1 IAAVAPAGTGTVDVT
16 VTAPLGTSAT
26 SAADQFSYIPTLML
40 ASTASATTQVGQSY
54 AQTNAAS
61 GGTTPDTYTVSA
73 GELPAGTTLSTSTGT
88 VSGTP
93 TTAGAF
99 SYAITATDS
108 GSPAQTATQ
117 TVSGI
122 IAPAT
127 LTLTATASSTTQ
139 LGQFYR
145 QTNVAGGGTAPYTY
159 SLLVGTLPPGTTLN
173 TSNGTV
179 YGTLTT
185 AGVFTYTIEA
195 TDSGNPAQTATQASS
210 GTMTPATLTL
220 VATASSAT
228 QVGQFYRQTNVAS
241 GGTTPYTYTV
251 SAGTLPAGTTLN
263 VTTGTVS
270 GTPTTAGAFSY
281 TIKATD
287 SGRPTPQT
295 ATQASS
301 GTITPATLTLTATP
315 AATTQVGQAYSQTN
329 VASGGTTPYTYTVSV
344 GTLPAGTTLNTSI
357 GTVSGTPTTAG
368 AFSYAIKATDSGSP
382 TAQTATQVSS
392 GTIAPATLMLV
403 ATASST
409 TQVGQFYRQTNAA
422 SGGTTPY
429 TYSVSAGTLPAGT
442 TLNVTT
448 GTVSGT
454 PTTAGAFSYTIK
466 ATDSGRPTPQ
476 TATQASSGTITPATL
491 TLTAT
496 PAATTQVGQAY
507 SQTNVASG
515 GTTPYTYT
523 VSVGT
528 LPAGTTLNTSIGTVS
543 GTPTTAGAF
552 SYAIKATDS
561 GSPTA
566 QTATQVSSGTIAPAT
581 LMLVATASSTTQVGQ
596 FYRQTNAASGGTT
609 P

>member
-1 IAAVAPAGTGTVDVT
+1 QGASVALAADGTTAIVGGPGDNTSGYNLGAAWVFSQSGGTWTQQGSKLAGTGVVQNNAAQGSSVALSADGSTALIGGFTDNNLIGAAWVFAAATTVTATAPTSGPAGTAVTITGANFTGATAVAFGGAAAQFSVTSDSAIAAVAPAGTGTVDVT

-241 GGTTPYTYTV
+241 GGT
-251 SAGTLPAGTTLN
+251 
-263 VTTGTVS
+263 
-270 GTPTTAGAFSY
+270 
-281 TIKATD
+281 
-287 SGRPTPQT
+287 
-295 ATQASS
+295 
-301 GTITPATLTLTATP
+301 
-315 AATTQVGQAYSQTN
+315 
-329 VASGGTTPYTYTVSV
+329 
-344 GTLPAGTTLNTSI
+344 
-357 GTVSGTPTTAG
+357 
-368 AFSYAIKATDSGSP
+368 
-382 TAQTATQVSS
+382 
-392 GTIAPATLMLV
+392 
-403 ATASST
+403 
-409 TQVGQFYRQTNAA
+409 
-422 SGGTTPY
+422 
-429 TYSVSAGTLPAGT
+429 
-442 TLNVTT
+442 
-448 GTVSGT
+448 
-454 PTTAGAFSYTIK
+454 
-466 ATDSGRPTPQ
+466 
-476 TATQASSGTITPATL
+476 
-491 TLTAT
+491 
-496 PAATTQVGQAY
+496 
-507 SQTNVASG
+507 
-515 GTTPYTYT
+515 
-523 VSVGT
+523 
-528 LPAGTTLNTSIGTVS
+528 
-543 GTPTTAGAF
+543 
-552 SYAIKATDS
+552 
-561 GSPTA
+561 
-566 QTATQVSSGTIAPAT
+566 
-581 LMLVATASSTTQVGQ
+581 
-596 FYRQTNAASGGTT
+596 
-609 P
+609 

>member
-228 QVGQFYRQTNVAS
+228 QVGQFYRPTNAR
-241 GGTTPYTYTV
+241 
-251 SAGTLPAGTTLN
+251 
-263 VTTGTVS
+263 
-270 GTPTTAGAFSY
+270 AFSY
-281 TIKATD
+281 AITATD
-287 SGRPTPQT
+287 SGSPAQT
-295 ATQASS
+295 ATQTVS
-301 GTITPATLTLTATP
+301 GIIAPATLTLTAT
-315 AATTQVGQAYSQTN
+315 
-329 VASGGTTPYTYTVSV
+329 
-344 GTLPAGTTLNTSI
+344 
-357 GTVSGTPTTAG
+357 
-368 AFSYAIKATDSGSP
+368 
-382 TAQTATQVSS
+382 
-392 GTIAPATLMLV
+392 
-403 ATASST
+403 ASST
-409 TQVGQFYRQTNAA
+409 TQLGQFYRQTNVAG
-422 SGGTTPY
+422 GGTAPY
-429 TYSVSAGTLPAGT
+429 TYSL
-442 TLNVTT
+442 L
-448 GTVSGT
+448 
-454 PTTAGAFSYTIK
+454 
-466 ATDSGRPTPQ
+466 
-476 TATQASSGTITPATL
+476 
-491 TLTAT
+491 
-496 PAATTQVGQAY
+496 
-507 SQTNVASG
+507 
-515 GTTPYTYT
+515 
-523 VSVGT
+523 VGT
-528 LPAGTTLNTSIGTVS
+528 LPPGTTLNTSNGTVY
-543 GTPTTAGAF
+543 GTLTTAGVF
-552 SYAIKATDS
+552 TY
-561 GSPTA
+561 
-566 QTATQVSSGTIAPAT
+566 TI
-581 LMLVATASSTTQVGQ
+581 
-596 FYRQTNAASGGTT
+596 
-609 P
+609 